1 MQVRSLYKGMTAP
14 LLSMAFV
21 NAIVFGIQGNLLKV
35 FEPNIM
41 NSFLAG
47 MVSGA
52 AQSFICCPAELIKLR
67 MQMQRD
73 PTKFFSFHA
82 TSPQMIY
89 KDPLDAVRKIYHKG
103 GPFRGLYKGFVITL
117 WREVPGFGF
126 YFASYDLMCQYLSDS
141 PGAVLTYDDLSPL
154 TLCATGGLS
163 GIFGWFVSYP
173 FDVVKS
179 RLQVDG
185 MFGPEKYSGIMDCC
199 RQSYRK
205 SGYRVFFR
213 GLNSTLLRA
222 FAVNAATF
230 PTVALVLRHFRSS
243 SS

>member
-1 MQVRSLYKGMTAP
+1 MTAP

-21 NAIVFGIQGNLLKV
+21 NAIVFGVQGNLLKV
-35 FEPNIM
+35 FEPNVV

-52 AQSFICCPAELIKLR
+52 AQSIICCPAELIKLR

-73 PTKFFSFHA
+73 PIRLFSFHE

-89 KDPLDAVRKIYHKG
+89 KDPLDAAHKIYQKH
-103 GPFRGLYKGFVITL
+103 GPFRGIYKGFMITL
-117 WREVPGFGF
+117 LREVPGFGV
-126 YFASYDLMCQYLSDS
+126 YFASYDYMCKCLSNS
-141 PGAVLTYDDLSPL
+141 PEAVLTYDDLSPL

-163 GIFGWFVSYP
+163 GIIGWFTSYP

-185 MFGPEKYSGIMDCC
+185 MFGEERYRGILDCC
-199 RQSYRK
+199 RQSYRE

-230 PTVALVLRHFRSS
+230 PTVALVLRYYRSS